1 MTSQP
6 SYDVV
11 VVGGGP
17 AGSAAASVLAASGR
31 RVAMLEREKFP
42 RYHIGESLL
51 PFCWFPLERIGML
64 EKMNASRFTRK
75 HSVQFVSP
83 EGRLSIPFYF
93 HKHFDHPASQTW
105 QVLRSEFDQM
115 LMDNAR
121 ERGAE
126 VFERMTARE
135 LLRDGEAVTGVRAV
149 DEHGATREFAAPMT
163 VDATGR
169 DAFAVSRNG
178 WKVRDQ
184 HLNNKIAIWS
194 YWQGAMRD
202 AGIDEGAT
210 TIAFVPEK
218 GWFWYI
224 PLAGNMVSVGV
235 VAEKEYLYG
244 EGRDLE
250 TILHREIRKNPWVEQ
265 HVTAGKQSGQYYVT
279 GEYSYRSRYSACDG
293 LVLAGDAFG
302 FLDPVF
308 SSGVYLA
315 LKSGVMVADA
325 VNGALTAGDISA
337 SRFTAYSEDL
347 RTEIDAM
354 RRLVYAFYTESFS
367 FKDFCMDFPQHRGLV
382 TDCLIGNLSLDFT
395 QMFADLTKY
404 AQAPPPVPHG
414 LPLVSAAATSQLSA
428 MGD

>member
-1 MTSQP
+1 MSTKR

-17 AGSAAASVLAASGR
+17 AGSAASSILAAQGL

-51 PFCWFPLERIGML
+51 PFCWFPLERMGML
-64 EKMNASRFTRK
+64 KKMNASRFTRK
-75 HSVQFVSP
+75 YSVQFVSP

-93 HKHFDHPASQTW
+93 HKHLDHPAAQTW

-121 ERGAE
+121 EKGAE

-135 LLRDGEAVTGVRAV
+135 ILRTGDAVTGVKAV
-149 DEHGATREFAAPMT
+149 DQHGATHECVAPMT
-163 VDATGR
+163 IDATGR

-194 YWQGAMRD
+194 YWDGAMRD

-224 PLAGNMVSVGV
+224 PLAGNIVSVGV

-244 EGRDLE
+244 SGNRDLGE
-250 TILHREIRKNPWVEQ
+250 ILHREIGKNPWVER
-265 HVTAGKQSGQYYVT
+265 HLAAGKQTGQYYVT

-315 LKSGVMVADA
+315 LRSGVMVADA
-325 VNGALTAGDISA
+325 VGEALQAGEVSA
-337 SRFTAYSEDL
+337 SRFTVYSAKL
-347 RTEIDAM
+347 RQEIDAM
-354 RRLVYAFYTESFS
+354 RRLVYAFYSETFS

-382 TDCLIGNLSLDFT
+382 TDCLIGNLSPDFT

-404 AQAPPPVPHG
+404 ANVPPPLTHGVPLTG
-414 LPLVSAAATSQLSA
+414 VAAGNQSAV
-428 MGD
+428 GD